1 MSFAH
6 TVKSQS
12 VCIIDPNEADRSL
25 YRQLLDQDHR
35 YHYDIVEFDTAQAG
49 LEYCLQQT
57 PTLILL
63 DFILPDANG
72 LEFLEQ
78 LQNSN
83 STKKMPVIIL
93 TGQGDENIAVQ
104 LMKSGAQDYLVKG
117 KLTREA
123 FYRACNTVR
132 ERMQLMQQLEQQQE
146 QQRLLG
152 AIALRIRQSLSL
164 EVVLKTAVDE
174 VRKFLK
180 ADRVLVYQLHPDM
193 SGNVVAESV
202 LPGWTSCLNL
212 YLQDICLIRNFSTGY
227 DQKYRLAVA
236 NIHTAGLSQCYVQML
251 ESFQVKAKMVVPI
264 FSYTQQSE
272 GLNADC
278 LPWGLLIAHQCSSPR
293 QWEQSEIELLDQLS
307 VQMAIAIQQAE
318 LYQNLQTLNTQLEAK
333 VEERTTELQASE
345 RKFRAIFEQNFQ
357 FISLLMPDGI
367 LVEVNQAPI
376 DFVGA
381 KRSDFIGK
389 FFWETP
395 TWNHFPQLKQ
405 RLQTA
410 IAEARAGKLVRY
422 EVNLPNL
429 AGVVKTFDF
438 SIKPIRDDHGSVI
451 FLLAESRDITEG
463 KQAAAALQKLNQ
475 QLELRVERRTS
486 DLAQANSKLRQ
497 EIAQR
502 QIIEATVLQLQQR
515 LEFLIFSSPGAIY
528 TSKISTNHETTFISG
543 NVKTLFGY
551 DAAEFTTNASFWLD
565 RVHPEDKN
573 WVLGEMTQLLE
584 RDRVNVEYR
593 FLNKNRIYRWVFDQ
607 ASLVR
612 DEQGNPVEAIGYW
625 LDISDRKQAE
635 LEIIQN
641 RDLREAIFNESAD
654 AIFLVDP
661 KSLLIIDCNQQAV
674 ELFEAVSKTE
684 LINTEGYRLQ
694 KYQFTPEEQQE
705 IAQEMK
711 RQGFWSREIEYVT
724 LKGNLFWGNLAVKQI
739 SVALKAMNLVRVS
752 DISDRKRSEEQ
763 IRRSLDEKETLLK
776 EIHHRVKNN
785 LQIISSLLRMQSR
798 RPLDEATSILFQESQ
813 NRVQSMALIHEQLYQ
828 SPDLSQIDFQNYI
841 SKLTDNLFR
850 SYGISQRVISLV
862 IETNHINL
870 PLDTA
875 IPCGLI
881 INELVSNSL
890 KYAFRRGQKGKI
902 IINLQLARDNTV
914 ALTVG
919 DNGIGIPETLNW
931 ENSHTLGLRIVHN
944 LTRQLKGKITLER
957 DRGTTFHITFANTKK
972 H

>member
-1 MSFAH
+1 MIDNQR
-6 TVKSQS
+6 TI
-12 VCIIDPNEADRSL
+12 CIIDDCVADRIL
-25 YRQLLDQDHR
+25 YRGFLEQDHR
-35 YHYDIVEFDTAQAG
+35 YDYEIVEFETAQAG
-49 LEYCLQQT
+49 LEYCRLRM
-57 PTLILL
+57 PDLILL
-63 DFILPDANG
+63 DYILPDTDG
-72 LEFLEQ
+72 LYFLEK
-78 LQNSN
+78 LQNSIG
-83 STKKMPVIIL
+83 SKKVPVIIL
-93 TGQGDENIAVQ
+93 TDYGDENIAVQ

-117 KLTREA
+117 KLTCEA
-123 FYRACNTVR
+123 FHRASNTVM
-132 ERMQLMQQLEQQQE
+132 ERIQLMQQLDQQQE

-174 VRKFLK
+174 VREFLK
-180 ADRVLVYQLHPDM
+180 ADRVLVYQLQADLFGH
-193 SGNVVAESV
+193 VLAESV
-202 LPGWTSCLNL
+202 LPEWTSCLNL
-212 YLQDICLIRNFSTGY
+212 ALQDICLLKNNSTTY
-227 DQKYRLAVA
+227 DQKYQSAVA
-236 NIHTAGLSQCYVQML
+236 NIRTAGLSDCYIQML
-251 ESFQVKAKMVVPI
+251 ERFQVKAKMVVPI

-272 GLNADC
+272 GVNPSLNGDH
-278 LPWGLLIAHQCSSPR
+278 LPWGLLIAHQCSTPR
-293 QWEQSEIELLDQLS
+293 HWHKSEIELLDQLA

-357 FISLLMPDGI
+357 FISLLMPDGMLMEI
-367 LVEVNQAPI
+367 NQAPI

-389 FFWETP
+389 LFWDTP
-395 TWNHFPQLKQ
+395 TWNMFPELQQ

-410 IAEARAGKLVRY
+410 IASAREGNFVRY
-422 EVNLPNL
+422 EVHLPNF
-429 AGVVKTFDF
+429 AGMVKTFDF
-438 SIKPIRDDHGSVI
+438 SLKPIRDEENQVI
-451 FLLAESRDITEG
+451 FLLAESRDITER
-463 KQAAAALQKLNQ
+463 KQAAETLQKLNQ
-475 QLELRVERRTS
+475 QLELRVEGRNV
-486 DLAQANSKLRQ
+486 DLEQANNKLRQ

-515 LEFLIFSSPGAIY
+515 LEFLIYSSPGAIY
-528 TSKISTNHETTFISG
+528 TSTISDNHQTTFISG
-543 NVKTLFGY
+543 NVKALFGY
-551 DAAEFTTNASFWLD
+551 DAAEFTTNSSFWLD
-565 RVHPEDKN
+565 HVHPEDKN
-573 WVLGEMTQLLE
+573 LVLGEMRQLLE
-584 RDRVNVEYR
+584 KDQVNVEYR
-593 FLNKNRIYRWVFDQ
+593 FLNKNGIYRWVFDQ
-607 ASLVR
+607 SSLVR
-612 DEQGNPVEAIGYW
+612 DEHLHPVEAIGYW

-661 KSLLIIDCNQQAV
+661 KSLLIIDCNQRAV

-684 LINTEGYRLQ
+684 LINTEGHSLQ
-694 KYQFTPEEQQE
+694 RYQFTPEELKN
-705 IAQEMK
+705 IAKEMK
-711 RQGFWSREIEYVT
+711 RQGFWSQEIEYIT
-724 LKGNLFWGNLAVKQI
+724 HKGNLFWGNLALKQI

-752 DISDRKRSEEQ
+752 DISNRKESEEK
-763 IRRSLDEKETLLK
+763 IRRSLEEKETLLK

-828 SPDLSQIDFQNYI
+828 SPDISQIDFQDYI
-841 SKLTDNLFR
+841 SSLTNNLFR
-850 SYGISQRVISLV
+850 SYGISQRVISLQ

-870 PLDTA
+870 TLDTA

-890 KYAFRRGQKGKI
+890 KYAFKPGQKGKI
-902 IINLQLARDNTV
+902 LINLQSANENTV
-914 ALTVG
+914 TLTVT
-919 DNGIGIPETLNW
+919 DNGIGIPEALNW

-944 LTRQLKGKITLER
+944 LTKQLKGKITLER
-957 DRGTTFHITFANTKK
+957 DRGTTFQITFANIKK